1 MYIVNDN
8 GDAKFVNFA
17 VIPNT
22 GPQGTT
28 FIIDCTFKSLN
39 GTGTSMLR
47 LDITDPTNQTSSDD
61 FLIESK
67 KPGTYAEKVGLRTLY
82 AMSCDP
88 AKGKFRV
95 FLFDNKPVLLPF
107 SL

>member
-67 KPGTYAEKVGLRTLY
+67 KPGTYA
-82 AMSCDP
+82 
-88 AKGKFRV
+88 
-95 FLFDNKPVLLPF
+95 
-107 SL
+107 